1 MSENKNKLQTLIPVI
16 VAVLTP
22 LFVII
27 FSVRLVTTPLMARIQ
42 YNLPGF
48 PDDRYGFTKEER
60 LDYSRPSILYL
71 TNNAGIDYLA
81 DLTFEDGMPIFNER
95 ELSHMLDVKNLF
107 TAIFNIWYG
116 VTLVLGALL
125 IWCNQTGKWLQFRT
139 ALKTG
144 GITTIGTLIVFGV
157 LTVIDFEWLF
167 TEFHHIFFE
176 GETWLFKTSDTLIR
190 LFPFAFWLN
199 AMILILALILIFS
212 ALLIW
217 QGNKAKKQANN

>member
-1 MSENKNKLQTLIPVI
+1 MSENKNKLQTLIPLI

-48 PDDRYGFTKEER
+48 PDDPYGFTKEER
-60 LDYSRPSILYL
+60 LEYSKPSILYL
-71 TNNAGIDYLA
+71 TNNAGIEYLA
-81 DLTFEDGMPIFNER
+81 DLTFEDGTPIYNER

-107 TAIFNIWYG
+107 TAIFNVWYG

-125 IWCNQTGKWLQFRT
+125 IWCHQTGKWVQFRK

-144 GITTIGTLIVFGV
+144 GITTIGALVAFGI
-157 LTVIDFEWLF
+157 LTAIDFEWLF
-167 TEFHHIFFE
+167 TQFHYIFFT
-176 GETWLFKTSDTLIR
+176 GDTWLFKTSDTLIR
-190 LFPFAFWLN
+190 LFPLPFWLI
-199 AMILILALILIFS
+199 AMVLILALTLIFS

-217 QGNKAKKQANN
+217 QGNRVKEG